1 MCLLSIIKA
10 AHYDYDLKMK
20 SPTNL
25 PEFQIEL
32 CVAPAFVLLF
42 QAVDQDGR
50 TLYECKSLLHSLP
63 KRCPNCGFH
72 RVLGNK

>member
-1 MCLLSIIKA
+1 MMKFCVLSIF
-10 AHYDYDLKMK
+10 YYNYELEMK
-20 SPTNL
+20 SATYL